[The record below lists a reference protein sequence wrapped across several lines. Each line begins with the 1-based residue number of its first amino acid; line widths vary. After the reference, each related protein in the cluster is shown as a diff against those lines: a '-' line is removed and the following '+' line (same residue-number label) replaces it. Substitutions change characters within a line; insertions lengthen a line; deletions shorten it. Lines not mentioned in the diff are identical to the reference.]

1 MSNLQDS
8 APYFASNF
16 PADRPNQ
23 TRDFLIIGGGIIGLS
38 IALELLCRGAE
49 VTILSRNFSQAAA
62 HAAAGMLAPQAEQLP
77 PGAMQEFS
85 YFSRSL
91 YADWTAKIEQISG
104 LSTGYW
110 ECGILAPVYQAP
122 PEAARGKN
130 WLNSQEIQQKQSGLN
145 PSVAGGWWYP
155 GDGQVDNRQ
164 LVRALQ
170 SAVLTLGGEIL
181 EGEEVKSLE
190 FQGEKLAGLHTSNYF
205 LESDRY
211 ILATGAWSQE
221 LLPVPIYPKKGQML
235 AVQVSSELSPKLS
248 SPKLSPN
255 APKLP
260 LQQVLYGEETYIV
273 PRQDGRIIIGA
284 TSENVGF
291 RGDNTPQGILQLLQA
306 AIKLYPALQN
316 FTLLEQWWGFR
327 PATADELPIM
337 GASPYSNLALAV
349 GHYRNGI
356 LLAPATGLLMA
367 DFLLNQKTPDYF
379 SAFDWRRFAGTT

>member
-1 MSNLQDS
+1 MSNPRDLS
-8 APYFASNF
+8 SNLS
-16 PADRPNQ
+16 PDRR
-23 TRDFLIIGGGIIGLS
+23 TGDFLVIGGGIIGLS
-38 IALELLCRGAE
+38 IALELLWRGAT
-49 VTILSRNFSQAAA
+49 VTILSRNFPQAAA

-77 PGAMQEFS
+77 PGAMQKFS
-85 YFSRSL
+85 SFSRSL

-122 PEAARGKN
+122 PEAARGQD
-130 WLNSQEIQQKQSGLN
+130 WLDAQEIQQKQSGLN

-155 GDGQVDNRQ
+155 GDGQVDNRL
-164 LVRALQ
+164 LVQALR

-181 EGEEVKSLE
+181 EGEEVKCLK
-190 FQGEKLAGLHTSNYF
+190 FQGEKLGGMHTSNYF

-211 ILATGAWSQE
+211 VLATGAWSQE

-235 AVQVSSELSPKLS
+235 AVQVASELSPKLS
-248 SPKLSPN
+248 STLSPN
-255 APKLP
+255 APELP
-260 LQQVLYGEETYIV
+260 LKQVLYGEETYIV

-291 RGDNTPQGILQLLQA
+291 RGDNTPQGVLQLLQA
-306 AIKLYPALQN
+306 AIKLYPDLQN

-327 PATADELPIM
+327 PATADELPIL

-356 LLAPATGLLMA
+356 LLAPATGCLMA
-367 DFLLNQKTPDYF
+367 DFLLTQKTPDYF
-379 SAFDWRRFAGTT
+379 PAFDWRRFAETT

>member
-1 MSNLQDS
+1 MSNLRDS
-8 APYFASNF
+8 APHFVSNF
-16 PADRPNQ
+16 SLDRQNQ

-38 IALELLCRGAE
+38 IALELLSRGAT
-49 VTILSRNFSQAAA
+49 VTILSRNFPQAAA

-85 YFSRSL
+85 FFSRSL

-122 PEAARGKN
+122 PEAARGQD

-145 PSVAGGWWYP
+145 PAVAGGWWYP

-164 LVRALQ
+164 LVQALQ
-170 SAVLTLGGEIL
+170 LAVLTLGGEIL

-190 FQGEKLAGLHTSNYF
+190 LQGEKLMGIHTSNYF
-205 LESDRY
+205 LERNQY

-235 AVQVSSELSPKLS
+235 AIQVSPLSPE
-248 SPKLSPN
+248 
-255 APKLP
+255 LP

-291 RGDNTPQGILQLLQA
+291 RGDNTPQGVLQLLQA
-306 AIKLYPALQN
+306 AIKLYPELQN

-327 PATADELPIM
+327 PATADELPIL

-356 LLAPATGLLMA
+356 LLAPATGCLMA

-379 SAFDWRRFAGTT
+379 PAFDWRRFAETT